1 MRTATINIGGKDRL
15 LCFSARVVRSCTE
28 RYGGVEHIGEHL
40 SGQDV
45 RKNLDEAVWLL
56 GQMLDAGA
64 RYSKMSGLDNPDAP
78 SVEELYDL
86 LGMDDFADLRGKI
99 SETISN
105 GGTASVKAV
114 APKNAGATPEEV

>member
-28 RYGGVEHIGEHL
+28 RYGGVEHIGEQLNGH
-40 SGQDV
+40 DV
-45 RKNLDEAVWLL
+45 EKNLDEAVWLL

-64 RYSKMSGLDNPDAP
+64 RYAKMSGLENPDAP
-78 SVEELYDL
+78 PVDDLYDL
-86 LGMDDFADLRGKI
+86 LGMDDFAGLRGKI

-105 GGTASVKAV
+105 GGTASVKAA
-114 APKNAGATPEEV
+114 APKNAGATPEGA